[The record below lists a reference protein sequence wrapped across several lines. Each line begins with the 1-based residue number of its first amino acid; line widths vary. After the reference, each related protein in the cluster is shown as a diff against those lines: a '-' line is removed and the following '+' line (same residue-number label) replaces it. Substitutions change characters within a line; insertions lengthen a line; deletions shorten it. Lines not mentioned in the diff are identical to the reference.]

1 MRFRPWL
8 LVSAVWLAP
17 AAFATIARL
26 AESRLQGESAPGAQ
40 ELIWA
45 GGDWLVYAILVPP
58 VFAVASRWPIAKPYL
73 TQRALLHLLAA
84 VLFCV
89 AWATCGKA
97 LQAALGFIFRR
108 QELQAV
114 INTPG
119 FGSKLATEWLSWVFT
134 TLPFGVV
141 VYFSIAAIAHAIR
154 YFTESSDRE
163 LQLAR
168 VSEQLST
175 ARFSAL
181 QAQLNPHFLFNTLN
195 TIAVR
200 ARDGDGD
207 GTARMVEQ
215 LSDILRR
222 TLSRD
227 RANEVTLGEELDLV
241 RQYLAIEQARFSDR
255 LRPEFH
261 VDAESTAALVPSFA
275 LQHLVENAIR
285 HGIARR
291 SDSGRLQVTARR
303 IGDNLEMSVS
313 DDGAGIDPGA
323 VAPGHG
329 IENTRERLRSL
340 YGDRASLEVV
350 RGDRGGTT
358 ATLRV
363 PYRLR
368 KEVVG
373 AAN

>member
-1 MRFRPWL
+1 M

-17 AAFATIARL
+17 AAFAAIDRL
-26 AESRLQGESAPGAQ
+26 AQSRLQGEATPGAQ
-40 ELIWA
+40 QLIWA

-58 VFAVASRWPIAKPYL
+58 VFAVSSRWPIAKPYF
-73 TQRALLHLLAA
+73 TRRALLHLLFA

-89 AWATCGKA
+89 AWATCGKL

-108 QELQAV
+108 QELQAM
-114 INTPG
+114 IDTPG
-119 FGSKLATEWLSWVFT
+119 FGSKLTTDWLSWVFT
-134 TLPFGVV
+134 TLPFGCV
-141 VYFSIAAIAHAIR
+141 VYFSIASIAHAIR
-154 YFTESSDRE
+154 YFTEVSDRE
-163 LQLAR
+163 LQVAR
-168 VSEQLST
+168 LSDQLST

-200 ARDGDGD
+200 ARDGDGP

-222 TLSRD
+222 TLNRD

-255 LRPEFH
+255 LRPVFQI
-261 VDAESTAALVPSFA
+261 DAAVTTALVPSFA

-291 SDSGRLQVTARR
+291 SEAGRVRVTARR
-303 IGDNLEMSVS
+303 IGDTLEMSVA
-313 DDGAGIDPGA
+313 DDGPGIDPGA
-323 VAPGHG
+323 ASVGHG

-340 YGDRASLEVV
+340 YGDRGSLEVV
-350 RGDRGGTT
+350 RADLGGTT

-363 PYRLR
+363 PYRVR
-368 KEVVG
+368 TESPG